1 MITFI
6 TGNGWKHAEA
16 KRLLSGLD
24 VAWARL
30 TLAKPASEI
39 LEEVAAA
46 RARDGFRQLG
56 SPCFVENT
64 SLALDDHRHFTGA
77 EFKRALK
84 ELGETGFAKKY
95 GGSRGLTRVVLAYTA
110 DGEDVQLFEG
120 QVEGEL
126 LKVPRGAG
134 GYGWD
139 RLWVPEGYRQTLAE
153 LAESK
158 DVVNMRQ
165 APFIEL
171 GAMVRGDTVGGIFE
185 SHVTVAVCG
194 PVAFAAQCELL
205 KVKCLWIEQTGE
217 RPVQPMTASFHHG
230 AFREA
235 MFQMQAQAQH
245 LARAGFS
252 VIRTKLEAVGRH
264 RDVPQTDGEAQQAP
278 KSNYFEHHL
287 NVGLLPGTDEA
298 ELAAACR
305 ALGAHFSRNARK
317 ADPRERFVTMRTYGL
332 GQATANARFEPVLAL
347 FEARGLPIRN
357 RVREYTVYDSALD
370 VDRGWMAS

>member
-30 TLAKPASEI
+30 TLTKPDSEL
-39 LEEVAAA
+39 LEEVASA
-46 RARDGFRQLG
+46 RVRDGFRQLG

-64 SLALDDHRHFTGA
+64 SLALDSQHFTGA
-77 EFKRALK
+77 QFKRALK
-84 ELGETGFAKKY
+84 ELGEAGFASRY
-95 GGSRGLTRVVLAYTA
+95 GGARGLTRVVLAYTA
-110 DGEDVQLFEG
+110 DGVQVQIFEG
-120 QVEGEL
+120 QIEGEL

-171 GAMVRGDTVGGIFE
+171 ASMVRGDAVGGIFE
-185 SHVTVAVCG
+185 SHVTVAVCD
-194 PVAFAAQCELL
+194 PVAFAAQCEAL

-230 AFREA
+230 VFRDA
-235 MFQMQAQAQH
+235 MFSMQAQAQH

-252 VIRTKLEAVGRH
+252 VLRMKLEAVGRH
-264 RDVPQTDGEAQQAP
+264 RDVPQTDAEASRTP
-278 KSNYFEHHL
+278 KSNYFEHHA
-287 NVGLLPGTDEA
+287 NVGLLPGTDEV
-298 ELAAACR
+298 ELAEACR

-317 ADPRERFVTMRTYGL
+317 VDVAERFVTMRSYGV
-332 GQATANARFEPVLAL
+332 GQLTANARFEPVLAL
-347 FEARGLPIRN
+347 FDSRGLPVRN
-357 RVREYTVYDSALD
+357 KVREYTVYDSALE